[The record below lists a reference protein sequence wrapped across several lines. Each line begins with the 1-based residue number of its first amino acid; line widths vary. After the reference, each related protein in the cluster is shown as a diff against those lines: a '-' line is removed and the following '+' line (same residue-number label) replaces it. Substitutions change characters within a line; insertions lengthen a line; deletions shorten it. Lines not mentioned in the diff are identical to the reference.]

1 MPQFLP
7 TSSGESTKAIC
18 DRLKNPDINDTTTN
32 LEEINLIGKS
42 EGIAW
47 LFFYKELIFLFCT
60 NAL

>member
-32 LEEINLIGKS
+32 LEENINLIGKS

-47 LFFYKELIFLFCT
+47 FFW
-60 NAL
+60 